1 LFKLIIGGKAGFISY
16 MTKVVN
22 GDMEYTKEEKL
33 ESIEDKRKK
42 AVEELDRILANGNQ
56 IQWA

>member
-1 LFKLIIGGKAGFISY
+1 

-22 GDMEYTKEEKL
+22 GEMEYTQEEKL

-42 AVEELDRILANGNQ
+42 TVAELDRILAEGNQ

>member
-1 LFKLIIGGKAGFISY
+1 